1 MTTRHEPPFMTLGI
15 RDPDTSVRPVR
26 DGASFQLEAGGK
38 GVSVVIELA
47 PAALQTLAL
56 ECMHAGALLNGSVPL
71 KDIED
76 AFKRPALALKAYG
89 PAVIAEVTARLGI
102 ADLAA
107 FLWYMQDRQLI
118 EWFLHEMATSE
129 AARLMS
135 ELDFYT
141 LFDRSHED
149 TVKIG
154 RRAVLQVMQTL
165 QVLTDDESSIQE
177 AAQEP
182 SA

>member
-1 MTTRHEPPFMTLGI
+1 MTLTI
-15 RDPDTSVRPVR
+15 RDPDTVVRPVR
-26 DGASFQLEAGGK
+26 DGACFHLEVVGD
-38 GVSVVIELA
+38 GVSSVIELG

-56 ECMHAGALLNGSVPL
+56 ECMHAGAPGDGVTPL
-71 KDIED
+71 RDIEE

-89 PAVIAEVTARLGI
+89 PAIIAEVTARLGI

-118 EWFLHEMATSE
+118 EWFLHEMPASE
-129 AARLMS
+129 ATRLMS

-141 LFDRSHED
+141 MFDRNDEE

-165 QVLTDDESSIQE
+165 QVLTDDESGLQDVPL
-177 AAQEP
+177 EP
-182 SA
+182 TP